1 MINKKWSNR
10 KNIASQ
16 SWEKYLSMSY
26 SKLLQPQVCAATPE
40 GSSFNFKRKSLS
52 VLRNFTG
59 LTVISKI
66 SHWCNQAIRP
76 PNVEIFGKKNS
87 WALSNEFTLYYQER
101 FDLATSLLENP
112 DRIFVLWICLAW
124 VVISCA
130 TFKSEN
136 RGDKS
141 NLARVVTQKFSLFLD
156 FQIFVVWTSAVSW
169 NRTEREKNTIHG
181 KRFLHKRSVL
191 V

>member
-1 MINKKWSNR
+1 MLKF
-10 KNIASQ
+10 
-16 SWEKYLSMSY
+16 L
-26 SKLLQPQVCAATPE
+26 
-40 GSSFNFKRKSLS
+40 
-52 VLRNFTG
+52 
-59 LTVISKI
+59 
-66 SHWCNQAIRP
+66 
-76 PNVEIFGKKNS
+76 GKKNS

-130 TFKSEN
+130 TFKREN

-169 NRTEREKNTIHG
+169 NRTEREKNIIHG

-191 V
+191 VLSNLRGTKGNLTERLQARKLHASRFVSFKRYKSRVEEFDLFQARKSCYC